1 MHKTKKAAFLS
12 LIILIII
19 IAALLLRP
27 RHIKLDL
34 SDNSNISIVREGNE
48 ISLSSDEKSQ
58 LIDIVEKIT
67 VMPWLFAPASG
78 WTYRILYTST
88 DNRTNSII
96 VLDNKVTIDRMS
108 YHPFGKS
115 ASLVTDFLD
124 TIYNRSLVTI
134 NIDNADSIT
143 VINKSNGKTGV
154 FEGARLKDLTDAL
167 AFTPSHPVTFHD
179 DNDSSVQYVLNI
191 QYKDG
196 SSEKLS
202 IVKCPAILYKNQ
214 YLSVDLYAL
223 ELIQEEVDN

>member
-1 MHKTKKAAFLS
+1 MNKKKIL
-12 LIILIII
+12 LIIGTILLILLII
-19 IAALLLRP
+19 LLRP
-27 RHIKLDL
+27 RHIKLSL
-34 SDNSNISIVREGNE
+34 SDTEDFSVVREGNE
-48 ISLSSDEKSQ
+48 VSLTQAEKSQ
-58 LIDIVEKIT
+58 LIDMIEDIT
-67 VMPWLFAPASG
+67 VMPWLFAPTSG

-96 VLDNKVTIDRMS
+96 VLDNKVTINRIS

-196 SSEKLS
+196 ASEELS